1 MAREKRLPEDAKPV
15 TVSLGGPERVI
26 LGLIEVC
33 RQRRWEK
40 RDSPSEIVADA
51 LRHYLV
57 EVEKLTLEQIETL
70 LPPIAPKPP
79 KPPKKKSDKKSD
91 ILST

>member
-1 MAREKRLPEDAKPV
+1 V

-26 LGLIEVC
+26 LGLIEVR

-51 LRHYLV
+51 LRHYLT
-57 EVEKLTLEQIETL
+57 EVEEVKPDQIETL
-70 LPPIAPKPP
+70 LPPISPKPP
-79 KPPKKKSDKKSD
+79 KLPKKKSDKKRD
-91 ILST
+91 NLGT

>member
-26 LGLIEVC
+26 LSLIEVC
-33 RQRRWEK
+33 RQRHWEK

-51 LRHYLV
+51 LHHYLV
-57 EVEKLTLEQIETL
+57 DVEKLKLEQIETL

-79 KPPKKKSDKKSD
+79 KKKSGKKRD
-91 ILST
+91 NLST